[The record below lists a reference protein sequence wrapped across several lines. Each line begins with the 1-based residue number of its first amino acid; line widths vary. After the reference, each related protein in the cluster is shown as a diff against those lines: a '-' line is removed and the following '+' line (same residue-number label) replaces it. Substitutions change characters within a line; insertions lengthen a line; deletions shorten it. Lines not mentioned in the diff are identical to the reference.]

1 MKTRLSHARYL
12 LMDGWGPDLNC
23 IYLFAAPHAR
33 LLLLTA
39 QPLVQA
45 SFHTVSVLF
54 RTMEIQNFKP
64 CQKKT
69 GYAVLIL
76 SAYLRWKHG
85 PVFGYMGRENFDEK
99 VNCLLRSL
107 DRTAIW
113 PCYLIVIGTFF
124 FLPDPIIKPCR
135 APLDRFQ
142 GTRDV
147 KTIGFGIRYD
157 RFGKSISIM
166 LEESSVP
173 ALPPSRLNFEYSTS
187 IP

>member
-1 MKTRLSHARYL
+1 MQDCYCLLHSHWYKHPSILYLYCLEQWKFKTLS
-12 LMDGWGPDLNC
+12 
-23 IYLFAAPHAR
+23 
-33 LLLLTA
+33 
-39 QPLVQA
+39 LV
-45 SFHTVSVLF
+45 
-54 RTMEIQNFKP
+54 
-64 CQKKT
+64 KKT

-147 KTIGFGIRYD
+147 KTIGFGIKYD